1 MNPQPTP
8 IIKVSPDQLRISLPT
23 IQQSQPRQVVNT
35 ADLFTSPKTNI
46 NLSNELKFNSSKDS
60 LNGSL
65 ELSNGSTHA
74 AKMIKTQTLSQKA
87 ENLDKN
93 SVPKIEDHD
102 EDRHWNIITKQL
114 HQNENVIDRRT
125 SREPSFEIIDRRNSE
140 ERKISHY
147 CENETME
154 IESDSFQNSEDSDYF
169 MKVSERMDI
178 EEILGLSG

>member
-1 MNPQPTP
+1 
-8 IIKVSPDQLRISLPT
+8 
-23 IQQSQPRQVVNT
+23 
-35 ADLFTSPKTNI
+35 
-46 NLSNELKFNSSKDS
+46 
-60 LNGSL
+60 
-65 ELSNGSTHA
+65 
-74 AKMIKTQTLSQKA
+74 MIKTQTLSQKA
-87 ENLDKN
+87 ENLDNN
-93 SVPKIEDHD
+93 SVTKIEDRH

-147 CENETME
+147 CENKTME